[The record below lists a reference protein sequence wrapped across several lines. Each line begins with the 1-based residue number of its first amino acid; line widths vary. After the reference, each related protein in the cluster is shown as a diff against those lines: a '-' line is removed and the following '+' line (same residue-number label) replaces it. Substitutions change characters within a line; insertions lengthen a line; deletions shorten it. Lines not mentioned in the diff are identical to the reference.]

1 MRGQYDEIDRI
12 DAAWLA
18 TAGGL
23 WDAREHRVAESERMY
38 TDATAWERIRH
49 EGRVRLAYQ
58 EYEDFMEAAAGE
70 RLRAMVAL
78 AETKGG
84 SDGGSVRNDEK
95 GE

>member
-12 DAAWLA
+12 DAAWQA

-38 TDATAWERIRH
+38 THATAGEAIRH
-49 EGRVRLAYQ
+49 KDRVGLAYQ
-58 EYEDFMEAAAGE
+58 EYEDLMEAAAGD
-70 RLRAMVAL
+70 RRRAKVAL